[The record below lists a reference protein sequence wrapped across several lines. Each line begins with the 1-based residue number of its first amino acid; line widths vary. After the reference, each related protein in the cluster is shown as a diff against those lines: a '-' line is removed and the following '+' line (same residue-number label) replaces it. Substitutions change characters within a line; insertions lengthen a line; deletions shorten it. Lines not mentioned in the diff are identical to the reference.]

1 MVRSL
6 ATGYHGTASP
16 DVAPLPCGSV
26 LQARSLW
33 CGPLRISPASVW
45 TTGKYHSPHMNQS
58 VSTTSRTSKLFTPTR
73 NIGAFLKIKFLICF
87 LFIVKLNANRE
98 VVGILRGF
106 DAFMNIVVSDAYEV
120 TKDGNQIKIDMAVVR
135 GNSINIVEG
144 VDRI

>member
-1 MVRSL
+1 MSKAHQPELKKYLDKR
-6 ATGYHGTASP
+6 
-16 DVAPLPCGSV
+16 
-26 LQARSLW
+26 
-33 CGPLRISPASVW
+33 LR
-45 TTGKYHSPHMNQS
+45 
-58 VSTTSRTSKLFTPTR
+58 L
-73 NIGAFLKIKFLICF
+73 
-87 LFIVKLNANRE
+87 KLNANRE